1 MGRFLGETL
10 FGNLIRPF
18 GPPSG
23 AAARPTLKMIHWIIF
38 QALRPP
44 CEGKA
49 WSGSVPPDPFRESHK
64 RNDTIIVK

>member
-1 MGRFLGETL
+1 MD
-10 FGNLIRPF
+10 NLIRPC

-38 QALRPP
+38 RALRPP

-49 WSGSVPPDPFRESHK
+49 KSGFPQTPFRERQKGKMGINNSFN
-64 RNDTIIVK
+64 NDWV